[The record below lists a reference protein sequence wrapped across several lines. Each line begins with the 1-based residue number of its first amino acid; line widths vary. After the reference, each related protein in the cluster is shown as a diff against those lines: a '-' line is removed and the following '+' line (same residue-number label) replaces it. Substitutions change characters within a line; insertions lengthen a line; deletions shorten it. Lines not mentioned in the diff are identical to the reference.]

1 MLRQRVKL
9 LLSDSSVL
17 EKAPV
22 RKLLNHMISVPG
34 REETNLPCWNLT
46 AKLKTKNNPESNLKW
61 PFVLLTAAL
70 QAEMLCGL
78 LLMMI
83 LKVLPLLKQK
93 VTMNSER
100 SEEHTSELQSPDH
113 LVCRL

>member
-70 QAEMLCGL
+70 LTAALQTEMLCGL

-93 VTMNSER
+93 VTMNSELIPK
-100 SEEHTSELQSPDH
+100 S
-113 LVCRL
+113 V